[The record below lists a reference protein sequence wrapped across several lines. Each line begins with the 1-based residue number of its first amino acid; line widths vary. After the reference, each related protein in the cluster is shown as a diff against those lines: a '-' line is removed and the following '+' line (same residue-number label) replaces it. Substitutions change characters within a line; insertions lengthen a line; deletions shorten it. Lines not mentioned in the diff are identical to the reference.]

1 MSSSKKLIDVSGFY
15 AINFFDIS
23 PTFQTD
29 FHNHE
34 QWELFYVDAG
44 EANCIVE
51 GESRILKKGDIIF
64 HSPGE
69 IHNTVSDEK
78 KVATI
83 FNVLFYCD
91 SPAMEFFRGKLFKIS
106 EKAASTLKLL
116 MDECN
121 ETYLILDS
129 PISLRDSSPIGGE
142 QMSLLLFE
150 EFLLLLIRDL
160 SGDRSKTIRN
170 RSSINVVPIVNEM
183 CEYMRKS
190 LYGRLTLSDLC
201 ENFHF
206 SRSFLCDV
214 FKKHVGCAPIDYYL
228 ELKLTEAKRLLREDG
243 LSVKEISER
252 LGFESTEYFSRYFKK
267 RVGHSP
273 RDFRKMLINDIPLV
287 KKNR

>member
-1 MSSSKKLIDVSGFY
+1 MSGFY

-34 QWELFYVDAG
+34 QGELFYVDAG

-91 SPAMEFFRGKLFKIS
+91 SPAMELFRGKLFKIS

-183 CEYMRKS
+183 CEYMKKNIC
-190 LYGRLTLSDLC
+190 GKLTLNDLSDK
-201 ENFHF
+201 FHF
-206 SRSFLCDV
+206 SKSFLCDI
-214 FKKHVGCAPIDYYL
+214 FKKQVSCSPIEYYL
-228 ELKLTEAKRLLREDG
+228 TLKLTEAKRLLRES
-243 LSVKEISER
+243 SVTVRQVSEI
-252 LGFESTEYFSRYFKK
+252 LGFESPEYF
-267 RVGHSP
+267 
-273 RDFRKMLINDIPLV
+273 
-287 KKNR
+287 